1 MLADDKAAAD
11 AGEAET
17 RPYDGFSA
25 DQVEKMKAKEEKH
38 EFQAEVHRL
47 MDIIINSLYS
57 NREVFL
63 REIISNGSDA
73 LGTTRSARDLRSAHR
88 RRGLRVVAAGAVRAC
103 GDDFR
108 TAQTRSALSP
118 SPTRTRW
125 ATRPIWRSAS
135 RPTRRPRRSR
145 SATRVSA

>member
-73 LGTTRSARDLRSAHR
+73 LGTTRNARDLRSAHR
-88 RRGLRVVAAGAVRAC
+88 RRGLRGGGC
-103 GDDFR
+103 GHC
-108 TAQTRSALSP
+108 
-118 SPTRTRW
+118 
-125 ATRPIWRSAS
+125 
-135 RPTRRPRRSR
+135 
-145 SATRVSA
+145 VSMR